1 MHHCL
6 YLFLVCFYSV
16 IIQSVGNLDDFKNNK
31 KKIIIP
37 NTNRD
42 VLIQC
47 ERRGLSSVLK
57 YRVTYILT
65 SNVSNVKYCKMK
77 WM

>member
-1 MHHCL
+1 M
-6 YLFLVCFYSV
+6 
-16 IIQSVGNLDDFKNNK
+16 QSVGNLDNFKNNK
-31 KKIIIP
+31 IIP
-37 NTNRD
+37 NMNRD
-42 VLIQC
+42 VIMQC

-65 SNVSNVKYCKMK
+65 SNVKYCKMK

>member
-1 MHHCL
+1 M
-6 YLFLVCFYSV
+6 
-16 IIQSVGNLDDFKNNK
+16 QSVGNLDHFKNNK
-31 KKIIIP
+31 IIP

-42 VLIQC
+42 VLMQC